1 MKVELM
7 IGGVRHPG
15 EVLGDRVRVAGVDCP
30 CCSDLDG
37 VVNADGHVVA
47 LAASAAGM
55 KKALRDNPGC
65 KAQASHEA
73 GPLHV
78 YSDEKTERERTYE
91 GRALC
96 GRCRRPVGLL
106 VVQTNTLFGLEEDR
120 AVVARCRAY

>member
-1 MKVELM
+1 MEVELV
-7 IGGVRHPG
+7 IEGARHAG
-15 EVLGDRVRVAGVDCP
+15 EPLGERVRVAGAVCP

-37 VVNADGHVVA
+37 VVNADGKVVA

-65 KAQASHEA
+65 KAQSSEAA

-78 YSDEKTERERTYE
+78 FSDEQIERERTFE

-96 GRCRRPVGLL
+96 CRCRRPIGRL
-106 VVQTNTLFGLEEDR
+106 VVHTNTLFGLEEDR